1 MNLAELIAS
10 GRATVKL
17 EEIVRVHAGEN
28 CVLDVSRCVAYE
40 QAAAGEL
47 PFVVR
52 IGRRYL
58 CSVPAL
64 LRMLQISLPDEW
76 RPAGACTGRCQCH
89 ESEPTGVESI
99 TSGPKVDTA

>member
-17 EEIVRVHAGEN
+17 DEIVRTHAGEE

-52 IGRRYL
+52 VGRRYL
-58 CSVPAL
+58 CSVPAI
-64 LRMLQISLPDEW
+64 LRMLQIPLPDEW
-76 RPAGACTGRCQCH
+76 KSAGLRDAIPCDNN
-89 ESEPTGVESI
+89 PF
-99 TSGPKVDTA
+99 